1 MAEEAILLKHEI
13 TMGAG
18 NNTKTIVNFVK
29 KNINQINV
37 FDAHTALELTY
48 FYEGEGI
55 YTVDGEEWEFCQG
68 DVFLVQSN
76 ISHAITK
83 LNKSGAFYNVNF
95 EPRLL
100 WDSNGFFGSG
110 FMHIFTSAA
119 HDKKY
124 RLARGNPKFCFI
136 QEIFEKISTEFTD
149 CAPGFEY
156 MVKAYILELLTG
168 IYRYY
173 GFSEE
178 NDADL
183 SEYNIEGVSKSV
195 DYINEHL
202 TEDLSVNTLA
212 RTANIS
218 QTYYNTLFKKLNG
231 ITPWEYVISKRVELA
246 ANRLISGN
254 VNSMYRLAKEC
265 GFNNTANFNHAF
277 RKYTG
282 CVPSKY
288 EGERV

>member
-13 TMGAG
+13 TMGSG
-18 NNTKTIVNFVK
+18 SNTKTIVNFIK

-37 FDAHTALELTY
+37 FDAHTALEITY

-55 YTVDGEEWEFCQG
+55 YTVDGEEWEFCRG

-83 LNKSGAFYNVNF
+83 LLKPGAFYNVNF

-100 WDSNGFFGSG
+100 WDSNGFFGSN
-110 FMHIFTSAA
+110 FMHIFTSTAR
-119 HDKKY
+119 DKNY
-124 RLARGNPKFCFI
+124 RLSRNNPDFSFI
-136 QEIFEKISTEFTD
+136 SDIFEKLSFEFTE

-156 MVKAYILELLTG
+156 MVKAYILELLAG

-254 VNSMYRLAKEC
+254 VNSMYQLAKEC

-288 EGERV
+288 KGERV